1 MCACVIVL
9 QFVILSVLVN
19 RCWEVERCLT
29 FELYFA
35 LLLASTMILGVQ
47 FCKDDP
53 RCIRLLYNSA
63 ERQSLNPVNL
73 RISWS
78 LLAPSPPLSCYPAH
92 PLLSCS
98 SSHLMLP
105 PLSRNYWVAVTTHIL
120 FNISFFA
127 KFCNIS
133 PFCKILQNF
142 PCLQNCN
149 TGVSAAFAVSP
160 VEEEN
165 LSQTDRGSYFWKVV
179 AIIISGLDLDVAEQ
193 SAQEEAR
200 SSLVVE

>member
-1 MCACVIVL
+1 MWLGLLYNLLFWWGQVNKVFQCKPLGLFLHRPPSRYIISTFRMCACVIVL

-78 LLAPSPPLSCYPAH
+78 LLAPSPPLSCYPANL
-92 PLLSCS
+92 PYYPA
-98 SSHLMLP
+98 HLPIWCCP
-105 PLSRNYWVAVTTHIL
+105 PYQGI
-120 FNISFFA
+120 IG
-127 KFCNIS
+127 
-133 PFCKILQNF
+133 LQ
-142 PCLQNCN
+142 
-149 TGVSAAFAVSP
+149 
-160 VEEEN
+160 
-165 LSQTDRGSYFWKVV
+165 
-179 AIIISGLDLDVAEQ
+179 
-193 SAQEEAR
+193 
-200 SSLVVE
+200 